1 MFFKLKNDDNLY
13 FEKAIT
19 LVVFVCKRENNVNLT
34 MIIYIYIKNL
44 NKKPKPLRIILYD
57 T

>member
-1 MFFKLKNDDNLY
+1 MVYNLY

-19 LVVFVCKRENNVNLT
+19 LVVFVSKHENNVT
-34 MIIYIYIKNL
+34 MIIYIYIIKL
-44 NKKPKPLRIILYD
+44 NIKPKPLRMILYD